1 MRQRTSRGSVLRWGS
16 AVTALGLVLASCS
29 GEEDRG
35 TVIRFL
41 IAPDPVWDYLTD
53 QGIVA
58 EYEEKYDITIETTSS
73 WDEFQFFAGGHGDV
87 VSTGTLELP
96 ILEEETGIDT
106 VTFGR
111 YNATRSTPAA
121 PCEEGYETLED
132 LPEGSRVGVNSPLS
146 STILWDL
153 YSREQYGFPFEV
165 NNDESPFEFFVED
178 HFVLPEHMARGD
190 LDAAVIIPEAGAPFL
205 RSGELCYMYDD
216 RAAWQIF
223 AEILPNKD
231 HKGGLSNGFTTTKEY
246 YEENPEAI
254 QAFLALWERGLQE
267 WADNKEEIVRTYP
280 QHFTVE
286 DEEDIQ
292 YIVDYLESDRDYF
305 QPTVYLNK
313 EWIHNETQIYAMMK
327 QYGMMD
333 ESQEDPE
340 FVAVEPI
347 E

>member
-1 MRQRTSRGSVLRWGS
+1 MALAIGLALS
-16 AVTALGLVLASCS
+16 ACS
-29 GEEDRG
+29 GSDEDEG

-53 QGIVA
+53 QGIVE

-73 WDEFQFFAGGHGDV
+73 WDEFQFFAGGHGDI

-121 PCEEGYETLED
+121 PCEEGYDSLD
-132 LPEGSRVGVNSPLS
+132 DVPEGSRVGVNSPVS

-165 NNDESPFEFFVED
+165 NNDDSPFEFSVED
-178 HFVLPEHMARGD
+178 HFVLPELVERGD
-190 LDAAVIIPEAGAPFL
+190 LDAAVIIPEAGAPLL
-205 RSGELCYMYDD
+205 RSGELCYMYDG

-223 AEILPNKD
+223 ADILPDPD
-231 HKGGLSNGFTTTKEY
+231 HKGALSNGFTTTKEFY
-246 YEENPEAI
+246 DENPEAI
-254 QAFLALWERGLQE
+254 RAFLALWERGLQE
-267 WADNKEEIVRTYP
+267 WSENKEEIIRTYP

-292 YIVDYLESDRDYF
+292 YVVDYLESDRDYF
-305 QPTVYLNK
+305 EPTVYLDKN
-313 EWIHNETQIYAMMK
+313 WIDNETKIYDMMK
-327 QYGMMD
+327 RYGMMD
-333 ESQEDPE
+333 EDQQEPE
-340 FVAVEPI
+340 FVAVKPI